1 MPIYISIGFQC
12 NSSEFLKTT
21 GLHSHSYPFDW
32 LFSNPKGVFD
42 ILKLLLDTKMDIKE
56 LVTQHF
62 FANLGTIIPISNT
75 KFITDNSGIFYS
87 GQESSAIYKACLM
100 SSRYPYNS
108 KYKFIFAHETSS
120 YEDTVEKY
128 IRRFQRLKDSILNNN
143 EDIYFVYTSQS
154 CNNYIVDGVQINSDV
169 YVYLSE
175 IYDLVSKYRSLKT
188 KIILFDAILDENEM
202 LLNNNVV
209 LHKLINCPDRSG
221 LQHQLKHLVDSSNN
235 LFIYRL

>member
-1 MPIYISIGFQC
+1 M
-12 NSSEFLKTT
+12 
-21 GLHSHSYPFDW
+21 LH
-32 LFSNPKGVFD
+32 N
-42 ILKLLLDTKMDIKE
+42 I
-56 LVTQHF
+56 
-62 FANLGTIIPISNT
+62 FANLGIVIPSNT
-75 KFITDNSGIFYS
+75 INFITDNSCIFYS
-87 GQESSAIYKACLM
+87 GQESSTIYKACRV

-108 KYKFIFAHETSS
+108 KYNFIFAHETSS

-169 YVYLSE
+169 YVCLSD

-209 LHKLINCPDRSG
+209 LHKLISCPDMMG
-221 LQHQLKHLVDSSNN
+221 LQQQFKHLVDSSNN
-235 LFIYRL
+235 LFIFRL

>member
-62 FANLGTIIPISNT
+62 FANLGTITPISNT

-108 KYKFIFAHETSS
+108 KYKFIFAHETGS

-154 CNNYIVDGVQINSDV
+154 CNNYIVDGAQINSDV
-169 YVYLSE
+169 YVCLSE